1 MVDFLFLRIAVRSDG
16 LSAYFIQK
24 RFALAHLGAM
34 LGAGIQLSIDLD
46 AGARRVTRN
55 ICQKFFDAAR
65 LMIVR
70 QRCGWAIVAVSFTF
84 LAGTPSI
91 GQENLLPR
99 PTFPTY
105 NQVVGVASDDVLN
118 IRSGPTSQGSIVGSL
133 QPDAAPIEVIE
144 TREGWGRVIAGEG
157 NGWVKMTFLQEM
169 QATFVNGTKVPI
181 ANICLGSEPF
191 WSLKFTTDEKAS
203 FINTEIS
210 ELVIDVTHGGPVIGR
225 ATGDVIWM
233 RGTNSVA
240 SASISR
246 EFCSDGMSDRYYGQR
261 ILFSLS
267 ANGQAQSYEGCCMV
281 RPAGQ

>member
-1 MVDFLFLRIAVRSDG
+1 M
-16 LSAYFIQK
+16 
-24 RFALAHLGAM
+24 
-34 LGAGIQLSIDLD
+34 
-46 AGARRVTRN
+46 TRN
-55 ICQKFFDAAR
+55 ICRGFFETVR
-65 LMIVR
+65 LVLA
-70 QRCGWAIVAVSFTF
+70 QRRRGWVLLVVSFST
-84 LAGTPSI
+84 LAGTPSF
-91 GQENLLPR
+91 GQDDLLPR

-105 NQVVGVASDDVLN
+105 NQVVGVANDDVLN
-118 IRSGPTSQGSIVGSL
+118 IRSGPTSQGSVVGSL

-157 NGWVKMTFLQEM
+157 NGWVRMKYLQEM
-169 QATFVNGTKVPI
+169 QSASVKGTKVPV

-191 WSLKFTTDEKAS
+191 WSLKFTKDEKAS

-210 ELVIDVTHGGPVIGR
+210 ELVIDITHGGAVIGR
-225 ATGDVIWM
+225 STGDVIWM
-233 RGTNSVA
+233 RGTNSIA
-240 SASISR
+240 SAYISR